1 MRKGLFVGINN
12 YSHVSKLSGCNND
25 AMAMASVLERH
36 SSGRPNFSNKILT
49 SAEEDVSLTLLK
61 DNIRSLFSGKC
72 DVALLYFAGHGQFD
86 TDIDEGMLIPQDYK
100 IGGDGLRVSDILKWA
115 HDATQIEN
123 KIIILDC
130 CEAGGAGDSRA
141 LRGGASMLSEGITI
155 LTACKKTEPALEKN
169 SHGVFTGL
177 LLQALHGGAANVLG
191 KVTPGSVYS
200 FVDNA
205 LGAWEQRPVFKT
217 NVSQF
222 IALREVAPLIS
233 EEILRKLPDWFP
245 DASFE
250 FPLDPSYEPTETA
263 VFDTDKGDVFA
274 QLQKCNRHS
283 LIEPVSA
290 EHMYYA
296 AINSTG
302 CRLTALGAYYR
313 ELAIKGHF

>member
-1 MRKGLFVGINN
+1 MRKGLFIGINN
-12 YSHVSKLSGCNND
+12 YRYVPQLSGCNND

-36 SSGRPNFSNKILT
+36 SSGRPNFSNVVLT
-49 SAEEDVSLTLLK
+49 SAEEEVSLAVLR
-61 DNIRSLFSGKC
+61 DNIRSLFSGKS

-86 TDIDEGMLIPQDYK
+86 TETDEGVLVPQDYK
-100 IGGDGLRVSDILKWA
+100 TNGDGLRVSDILKWA
-115 HDATQIEN
+115 QDATQIEN

-130 CEAGGAGDSRA
+130 CESGGAGESRA
-141 LRGGASMLSEGITI
+141 LKGGASMLSEGITI
-155 LTACKKTEPALEKN
+155 LTACKKTESAMEKN
-169 SHGVFTGL
+169 SHGLFTGL
-177 LLQALHGGAANVLG
+177 LLQALYGGAANVLG
-191 KVTPGSVYS
+191 KITPGSVYS

-222 IALREVAPLIS
+222 IALREVAPLVP
-233 EEILRKLPDWFP
+233 EETLRKLPDWFSDP
-245 DASFE
+245 SFE

-263 VFDTDKGDVFA
+263 VFNPDNGNVFA

-283 LIEPVSA
+283 LIEPVDA

>member
-1 MRKGLFVGINN
+1 MRKGLFIGINH
-12 YSHVSKLSGCNND
+12 YSHVAHLSGCNND
-25 AMAMASVLERH
+25 AMAMASLLERH
-36 SSGRPNFSNKILT
+36 ASGRPNFSNKVMT
-49 SAEEDVSLTLLK
+49 SAEEVLTCRLLK
-61 DNIRSLFSGKC
+61 QSIQELFSGDC

-86 TDIDEGMLIPQDYK
+86 THIDEGLLIPQDFGG
-100 IGGDGLRVSDILKWA
+100 GGDGIRISDILVWA
-115 HDATQIEN
+115 NNAPQIKN

-130 CEAGGAGDSRA
+130 CEAGAAADVRG
-141 LRGGASMLSEGITI
+141 LRGGSSMIGEGMTI
-155 LTACKKTEPALEKN
+155 LTACKKEQPAMERAG
-169 SHGVFTGL
+169 HGVFTGL

-222 IALREVAPLIS
+222 VALREVAPLIA
-233 EEILRKLPDWFP
+233 EETLRKLPDWFP
-245 DASFE
+245 EASFV
-250 FPLDPSYEPTETA
+250 FPLDPSFEPTEATYNPEN
-263 VFDTDKGDVFA
+263 GDIFA

-283 LIEPVSA
+283 LVEPVDA

-296 AINSTG
+296 AIESTG

>member
-1 MRKGLFVGINN
+1 MRKGLFIGINH
-12 YSHVSKLSGCNND
+12 YSHVTPLSGCNND
-25 AMAMASVLERH
+25 AMAMASLLERH
-36 SSGRPNFSNKILT
+36 ASGRPNFSNKIMT
-49 SAEEDVSLTLLK
+49 SAEEVLTGRLLK
-61 DNIRSLFSGKC
+61 QSIQELFSGDC

-86 TDIDEGMLIPQDYK
+86 TSIDEGLLIPQDFGD
-100 IGGDGLRVSDILKWA
+100 GGDGIRISDILGWA
-115 HDATQIEN
+115 SNATQIKN

-130 CEAGGAGDSRA
+130 CEAGAAADV
-141 LRGGASMLSEGITI
+141 RGLKGGSSLIGEGMTI
-155 LTACKKTEPALEKN
+155 LTACKKAQPAMERAG
-169 SHGVFTGL
+169 HGVFTGL

-191 KVTPGSVYS
+191 RVTPGSVYS

-222 IALREVAPLIS
+222 VALREVAPLIA
-233 EEILRKLPDWFP
+233 EETLRKLPDWFP
-245 DASFE
+245 EASFV
-250 FPLDPSYEPTETA
+250 FPLDPSFEPTEA
-263 VFDTDKGDVFA
+263 AYSPENGDIFS

-283 LIEPVSA
+283 LIEPVDA

-296 AINSTG
+296 AIHSTG

>member
-1 MRKGLFVGINN
+1 MRKGLFIGINH
-12 YSHVSKLSGCNND
+12 YDHVSSLSGCNND
-25 AMAMASVLERH
+25 AMAMASLLERH
-36 SSGRPNFSNKILT
+36 ASGRPNFSNKILT
-49 SAEEDVSLTLLK
+49 SAEERLSLGALK

-72 DVALLYFAGHGQFD
+72 DVALLYFAGHGQFN
-86 TDIDEGMLIPQDYK
+86 TDIDEGLLIPQDYQPS
-100 IGGDGLRVSDILKWA
+100 GEGLRISDILEWA
-115 HDATQIEN
+115 HNATQIEN

-130 CEAGGAGDSRA
+130 CEAGAAGQI
-141 LRGGASMLSEGITI
+141 RGLKGGSSMLSEGVTI
-155 LTACKKTEPALEKN
+155 LTACKKNEPALEN
-169 SHGVFTGL
+169 AGHGVFTGL

-205 LGAWEQRPVFKT
+205 LGPWEQRPVFKT

-222 IALREVAPLIS
+222 VALREVAPLIA
-233 EEILRKLPDWFP
+233 EETLRKLPDWFP
-245 DASFE
+245 DASFV
-250 FPLDPSYEPTETA
+250 FPLAPSFEPTEA
-263 VFDTDKGDVFA
+263 AFDADNGDIFA

-283 LIEPVSA
+283 LIEPVDA

-296 AINSTG
+296 AIHSTG